1 MCNVEVEDSV
11 KRQIEETCEIYSLD
25 VSEVLSDLV
34 VNYLDELIKSYGLRR
49 DESNSEPYPFWSEEC
64 LNALGMS
71 KRDF

>member
-34 VNYLDELIKSYGLRR
+34 ANYLDELIKSYGLRK
-49 DESNSEPYPFWSEEC
+49 DESNFEPYPFWSEEY
-64 LNALGMS
+64 LNTLGMS